1 MGKVCILSNYD
12 YPGIVA
18 SLTARGWDVVS
29 GDRYNWSAWCWGNVA
44 EVPADSP
51 QAFGEFLVSE
61 ARKRSAALVIL
72 GKGLDSNRAVSGLEP
87 PYWHVLPETVKRV
100 KETGAVVVQ
109 LDFDSP
115 DSFGFV
121 TNCGLASAVDAI
133 GTCCIGTRE
142 FYKRHTTADVFEFW
156 PAWDQVLRTPPPR
169 APVVDLVLVGT
180 PYVAPNADFGLPRR
194 AVVQAALDLGLSV
207 EVYGPDWDNEERG
220 GHPSLAPHWRGLAPW
235 DTLHHVLAR
244 GKVTYNSFLRQGFR
258 YLNDRPPIAAGAGA
272 FVLMEQ
278 QLGLDGEFP
287 EGTMC
292 GYHQRNN
299 VEDLKA
305 RLRWWVDNDAA
316 REKAALA
323 MQAHVLAHH
332 TYVQRAAVIESAF
345 VAAERR
351 NAAARATA
359 CCGRGGSKN

>member
-1 MGKVCILSNYD
+1 MKTCILSNYN
-12 YPGIVA
+12 YAGLVA
-18 SLTARGWDVVS
+18 ALEALGWNVVH
-29 GDRYNWSAWCWGNVA
+29 GDRYNWSAWCWGNVN
-44 EVPADSP
+44 EVPVDSP
-51 QAFGEFLVSE
+51 QAFGNFLAEES
-61 ARKRSAALVIL
+61 KRLDASLVVI
-72 GKGLDSNRAVSGLEP
+72 GKAYDSNRPCPNVEP
-87 PYWHVLPETVKRV
+87 LFWHVLPGTIERIKSD
-100 KETGAVVVQ
+100 GAVVILTT
-109 LDFDSP
+109 LDDP
-115 DSFGFV
+115 DGWGWGIQTGIPRV
-121 TNCGLASAVDAI
+121 VDAI

-194 AVVQAALDLGLSV
+194 AVVQAALDIGLSV

-220 GHPSLAPHWRGLAPW
+220 GHPSLAPYWRGLAPW
-235 DTLHHVLAR
+235 DNLHRILAR
-244 GKVTYNSFLRQGFR
+244 GKVAYNSFLRQGFR

-351 NAAARATA
+351 NAAVRATA